1 MTETRTL
8 TIAGARGD
16 QLVTRLDMPDG
27 DPRAVALMAHQFSGG
42 NAGPAVSC
50 IARSFNEQSVAVLS
64 LHVAGNGL
72 DGEKPDGGDLGSVI
86 EDLAI
91 VADQLRNSVAAPTIV
106 VGHSSAGA
114 AALALASQ
122 IPEARAVVAIAIAAA
137 ASLQAHPAQ
146 ASARAHGQEAFP
158 RALLVL
164 HSPEDEVVGIGQAR
178 AIFEATSG
186 PRAFISLDG
195 ADHRLSRPADAGYAA
210 SVMAAWAARYL
221 PSSAGPDGGP
231 APARAARHEV
241 VVTESDARPYGQ
253 RITAGGHHLTADEPA
268 AFGGA
273 DSGPGPYD
281 LLLAALGACTA
292 MTVRMYAEHKGWGL
306 RHTTVRLRHERV
318 HATDCAGCEKPTS
331 LLDHIQRELTFD
343 GDLSDEQRARLLAIA
358 ERCPVHRTLRAGAL
372 VSTTEST

>member
-1 MTETRTL
+1 
-8 TIAGARGD
+8 
-16 QLVTRLDMPDG
+16 
-27 DPRAVALMAHQFSGG
+27 MAHQFSGG

-64 LHVAGNGL
+64 LHVAGNEL
-72 DGEKPDGGDLGSVI
+72 DGEKPDGGDLSSVI

-91 VADQLRNSVAAPTIV
+91 VADQLRISVAAPSIV

-122 IPEARAVVAIAIAAA
+122 IPEARAVVAIATAAA

-146 ASARAHGQEAFP
+146 AAARAHGQEAFP

-231 APARAARHEV
+231 APARDARHEV

-292 MTVRMYAEHKGWGL
+292 MTVRMYAERKGWRL

-318 HATDCAGCEKPTS
+318 HATDCAGCETPTS

-358 ERCPVHRTLRAGAL
+358 ERCPVHRTLRAGVQ
-372 VSTTEST
+372 VSTAEST

>member
-1 MTETRTL
+1 
-8 TIAGARGD
+8 
-16 QLVTRLDMPDG
+16 
-27 DPRAVALMAHQFSGG
+27 MAHQFSGG

-72 DGEKPDGGDLGSVI
+72 DGEKPDGGDLSTVI
-86 EDLAI
+86 DDLAI
-91 VADQLRNSVAAPTIV
+91 VADQLRISVAAPSIV

-114 AALALASQ
+114 AALTLASQ

-137 ASLQAHPAQ
+137 ASSQAPRAQ
-146 ASARAHGQEAFP
+146 ASAKTHGQEAFP

-164 HSPEDEVVGIGQAR
+164 HSPEDEVAGIGQAR
-178 AIFEATSG
+178 AIFEAASG

-221 PSSAGPDGGP
+221 PSSACPDGG
-231 APARAARHEV
+231 ATPARAARHEV

-292 MTVRMYAEHKGWGL
+292 MTVRMYAERKGWGL

-318 HATDCAGCEKPTS
+318 HATDCAGCETPTS
-331 LLDHIQRELTFD
+331 LLDHIQRELTLD

>member
-1 MTETRTL
+1 VAETRTF
-8 TIAGARGD
+8 TIAGSRGD
-16 QLVTRLDMPDG
+16 QLVARLDMPDE

-50 IARSFNEQSVAVLS
+50 IARSFSEQSVAVLS

-72 DGEKPDGGDLGSVI
+72 DGAKPDGGDLSTVI
-86 EDLAI
+86 DDLAI
-91 VADQLRNSVAAPTIV
+91 VADQLRISVAAPSIV

-137 ASLQAHPAQ
+137 ASMQARPVQ
-146 ASARAHGQEAFP
+146 ASARPHAREAFP

-178 AIFEATSG
+178 SIFEAASG
-186 PRAFISLDG
+186 PRAFVSLDG

-231 APARAARHEV
+231 APARDARHEV

-253 RITAGGHHLTADEPA
+253 RITAGGHHLTADEPT

-292 MTVRMYAEHKGWGL
+292 MTVRMYAERKGWGL

-318 HATDCAGCEKPTS
+318 HAADCAGCETPTS